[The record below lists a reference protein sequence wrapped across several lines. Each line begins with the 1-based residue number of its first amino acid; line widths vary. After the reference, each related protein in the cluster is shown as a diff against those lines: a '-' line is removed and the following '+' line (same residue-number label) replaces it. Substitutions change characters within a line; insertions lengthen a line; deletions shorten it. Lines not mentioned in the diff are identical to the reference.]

1 MTLRNEGF
9 SMYSLSDLINLKLEN
24 VAGNKSKYTYFFHYI
39 QNVLLTNIDGVEE
52 ICLLMNHFSF
62 DAQLL
67 IIFQLQQME
76 DKKIQELTTDLVTKL
91 ELIKVEVFIPRKE
104 WLNLIG
110 NIEKK
115 FGNTLKIY
123 KTLLLIC
130 AFVYKTT

>member
-1 MTLRNEGF
+1 MTIRNEEF
-9 SMYSLSDLINLKLEN
+9 SIYSLNDLINLKLEN
-24 VAGNKSKYTYFFHYI
+24 VTGNKNTYTYFFHYI

-52 ICLLMNHFSF
+52 ICILINHFSF
-62 DAQLL
+62 DTQLL

-76 DKKIQELTTDLVTKL
+76 DKKIQELTTDLLTKL

-110 NIEKK
+110 NIGKK

-130 AFVYKTT
+130 TFEYKTT